1 MHLLY
6 YIILYTT
13 QWRHID
19 TFVSV
24 TSAVLTMFNRRA
36 RSLLTNTACDR
47 VQNRFSYSVSCIYG
61 TIFDPYL
68 PRFDDWGQSL
78 FKGRGVVSFSVQNP
92 SAGENSPHFHPSTSL
107 DVTKSFH
114 PGTSLEAY
122 LFLGASWGRL
132 EVFTPLDVKIC
143 PKPFFAGMCFSR

>member
-1 MHLLY
+1 MLMLAETLGSKRLQVGCYIILLTSWGTVLFPLAMY
-6 YIILYTT
+6 DRRIWIMQLCICYILYTT

-47 VQNRFSYSVSCIYG
+47 VQNRFNYSVSCIYG

-92 SAGENSPHFHPSTSL
+92 SAGENSPHFHPSIHL
-107 DVTKSFH
+107 
-114 PGTSLEAY
+114 P
-122 LFLGASWGRL
+122 
-132 EVFTPLDVKIC
+132 
-143 PKPFFAGMCFSR
+143 